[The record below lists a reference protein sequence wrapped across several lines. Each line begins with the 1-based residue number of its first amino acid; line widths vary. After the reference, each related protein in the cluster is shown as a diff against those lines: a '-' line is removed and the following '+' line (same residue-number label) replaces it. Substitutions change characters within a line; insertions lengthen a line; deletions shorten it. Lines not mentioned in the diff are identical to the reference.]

1 MIALLMKINTMIHA
15 SFSRLK
21 RTYTYT
27 IGMYKAVLF
36 VKYEWSI
43 TSLSHINIYII
54 YVYVIN
60 NS

>member
-1 MIALLMKINTMIHA
+1 MIALLMKINTMIHV

-43 TSLSHINIYII
+43 TSLSHINIYI
-54 YVYVIN
+54 
-60 NS
+60 